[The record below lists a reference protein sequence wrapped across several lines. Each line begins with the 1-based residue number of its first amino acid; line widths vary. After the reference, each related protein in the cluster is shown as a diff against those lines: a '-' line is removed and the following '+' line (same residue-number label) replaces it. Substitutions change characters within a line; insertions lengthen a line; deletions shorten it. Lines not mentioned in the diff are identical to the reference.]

1 MIVVF
6 HRIVAKLCHVYQL
19 IYIIFAYL
27 VCVNC
32 IPIQPTSDPP
42 ASKINNIIDEFAR
55 LFEAWNIQLKVDFI
69 DTTADCLRVLEL
81 SFISLKYLKR
91 L

>member
-1 MIVVF
+1 MISLH
-6 HRIVAKLCHVYQL
+6 HRIVAELCQVYKF

-32 IPIQPTSDPP
+32 IGRPWTKQEHPP

-55 LFEAWNIQLKVDFI
+55 LFDAWNIQLRVDFI
-69 DTTADCLRVLEL
+69 DTTADCLRVLKL
-81 SFISLKYLKR
+81 SFIYLKI
-91 L
+91 